1 MTKRFDVE
9 QVADMLRCDAAAVR
23 SALQEL
29 ADARRLSAETFR
41 FADAA
46 WRVAPSDVASVQ
58 QAVRERD
65 ASGRPGREPGRRVV
79 VRRTRQKD

>member
-9 QVADMLRCDAAAVR
+9 QVAGMLCCDAATVR

-29 ADARRLSAETFR
+29 AGLRRLSAETFR

-46 WRVAPSDVASVQ
+46 WRIAPSDVAAIQ
-58 QAVRERD
+58 QAVRELETSR
-65 ASGRPGREPGRRVV
+65 RPGLEPGRRVV